1 MSPPLDSVMSF
12 MTKESEKDDAE
23 RDKTGYAKALNYLTQ
38 HLGPGGLYERDFS
51 RYDEYSCKYFL
62 VMNLPV
68 FAQYSH
74 CFVSNPYLGIEAVRF
89 YLVSDKTWNLVKC

>member
-1 MSPPLDSVMSF
+1 MSKAHNDFLIKLGLRVSPPLDSVMSF

-74 CFVSNPYLGIEAVRF
+74 CFVSNP
-89 YLVSDKTWNLVKC
+89 S